1 MALNE
6 KEREAF
12 ALNDKERE
20 ALAVSEEEA
29 DSANAGSLSYDEIVE
44 LAMDHSGAPLAELDQ
59 VMENGNL
66 YIHLYEDMGDHTAT
80 IDWYEIDPK
89 TLKGTNFIGD
99 PVDLMEGDA
108 GEGTE
113 IADGEYV
120 TDDEYEGELSEDGKV
135 MTVTTAL
142 WAIRQVNVPVDYYSV
157 YQKASGAE
165 NAGIIWKNRL
175 KDKNKKGGQSNERK
189 KGFITKRKEERPQ
202 GDGQTETQRR
212 SA

>member
-1 MALNE
+1 MNKGLIKISTSIFAVMINACLLTGCGDPAREDEAREPEYYKEEDYYAEEADIEYYEEEREALALNE

-89 TLKGTNFIGD
+89 TLKGTNFIGA
-99 PVDLMEGDA
+99 PVDLTEGDA

-113 IADGEYV
+113 IADGICN
-120 TDDEYEGELSEDGKV
+120 G
-135 MTVTTAL
+135 
-142 WAIRQVNVPVDYYSV
+142 
-157 YQKASGAE
+157 
-165 NAGIIWKNRL
+165 
-175 KDKNKKGGQSNERK
+175 
-189 KGFITKRKEERPQ
+189 
-202 GDGQTETQRR
+202 
-212 SA
+212 